1 MDRDLFGRMVDMR
14 TWSLI
19 ACALLACGLVGA
31 ETKSPNAAKSPKP
44 TNSSKAP
51 KPDPKA
57 SRKELRV
64 EARNIAA
71 EARAPVTPEELV
83 IASRVQVGNLPCE
96 LGQTVV
102 LAPDTTRV
110 GTFTLRL
117 GKETYAV
124 SPEETTTGAIRLEDK
139 AAGIVWLQLAN
150 KSMLM
155 SQKFGKRL
163 ADECKS
169 PEQILV
175 AEAMLKNPPPSV
187 LDAPPAVAPRPA
199 ASQPDVVLPPV
210 QAASAAVLPPA
221 QAASAALVPTS
232 N

>member
-1 MDRDLFGRMVDMR
+1 MDRDLFGKRVGMGI
-14 TWSLI
+14 WLLSAI
-19 ACALLACGLVGA
+19 ALLTCGLASA
-31 ETKSPNAAKSPKP
+31 ETTSSNAAKPAKSG
-44 TNSSKAP
+44 KAV

-71 EARAPVTPEELV
+71 EARAPLTPAELV

-102 LAPDTTRV
+102 LAPDATKE
-110 GTFTLRL
+110 GMFTLRL

-169 PEQILV
+169 PAQILV
-175 AEAMLKNPPPSV
+175 SEAMLKNPPPSV
-187 LDAPPAVAPRPA
+187 LDAPPPAVVQPADVSPPAPDEPA
-199 ASQPDVVLPPV
+199 AL
-210 QAASAAVLPPA
+210 A
-221 QAASAALVPTS
+221 PTS